1 MATDNDLEVDVA
13 MDNTMKEDGKCV
25 ETSSLL
31 FQETWA
37 MVDANISVGRERAIT
52 DTRTK
57 LRPKRRK
64 VAARKRRSNLT
75 HTMKRSNKAQWCT
88 KTAKQTK

>member
-37 MVDANISVGRERAIT
+37 MVDGNILVSGERAIT
-52 DTRTK
+52 
-57 LRPKRRK
+57 
-64 VAARKRRSNLT
+64 
-75 HTMKRSNKAQWCT
+75 
-88 KTAKQTK
+88 